1 MAQIPPPPSSAP
13 NPTQP
18 PDPVP
23 IASGNGGPLDAE
35 TKQAPATKFGATP
48 EQWGGYFRHILGAI
62 GAAVA
67 ADPSI
72 VSAYLPPPVARYG
85 GIITTLIAIVLSH
98 TSKK

>member
-1 MAQIPPPPSSAP
+1 MAQIPPPPGSPP
-13 NPTQP
+13 NPVVP

-23 IASGNGGPLDAE
+23 IASGNGGPQEAE
-35 TKQAPATKFGATP
+35 TKPATKFGATP

-85 GIITTLIAIVLSH
+85 GLIGTLIAIVWSH